1 MYNLFHRLYAM
12 YPCNFMSYL
21 KQQYV
26 QREQLAIFTHTIRPM
41 LDSVRVHP
49 LLVTASKDAEISATR
64 YTYMYIYIYYI
75 YNVSHICYG
84 ILFIQSIV
92 IHLLRN
98 RWKKMEHHDIV
109 IECGRFTLDKYREE
123 ILGLAN
129 SRCTPPLG
137 QLYYHIY
144 AHILSNEK

>member
-1 MYNLFHRLYAM
+1 M

-26 QREQLAIFTHTIRPM
+26 QREQLAIFTHIIRPM

-64 YTYMYIYIYYI
+64 YICILYIKCCISYFLQYIIYANYCYI
-75 YNVSHICYG
+75 
-84 ILFIQSIV
+84 
-92 IHLLRN
+92 LRN

-123 ILGLAN
+123 ILGIAN

-137 QLYYHIY
+137 ELHYHID